1 MDLAKALC
9 IYEQIKDIPI
19 NISVDKKFF
28 IELVELLLNDRD
40 KLLVKM
46 QELKNKN

>member
-1 MDLAKALC
+1 MDLAKALY

-19 NISVDKKFF
+19 NISVDKKFL